1 MDQLK
6 QIWQYRFWIAVA
18 LAVLIPLVGYGNISS
33 LSEQVQQRESQL
45 NNLVTQLNGLS
56 SATNPNPSWVRE
68 VDGLREQLRK
78 QVDEA
83 WRVLYERQKPFF
95 VWPKTEQYDFAVE
108 IGSLDP
114 KDTNVQVPIVVLNAY
129 RDTYPEQMR
138 EIWRLAEPRQDP
150 DTKQLVDFP
159 FELITNSPLYWDFG
173 DRTPSL
179 QEIWLA
185 QEDAWF
191 LKSLVVAIAAT
202 NRGAQSWRDAPLKQ
216 VVQFAL
222 GPAAVDDSFA
232 KSGKSLQPRDLQ
244 LSTQQTT
251 TSTTSSSSNE
261 QGGFYVEKTEQFV
274 SVPAYL
280 KIRIDQRKIWWVLAS
295 LSNAPMPLEI
305 KQIKFQALRLRSP
318 EEEQARKSEVV
329 IRGRREDA
337 FYHMVELD
345 VWGVIYR
352 YLPPPGSEQP
362 SSPATAGG
370 AQ

>member
-6 QIWQYRFWIAVA
+6 QIWEYRFWIAVV
-18 LAVLIPLVGYGNISS
+18 LAVLVPLIGYGNISG
-33 LSEQVQQRESQL
+33 LSDQVAQRESQL

-56 SATNPNPSWVRE
+56 SATNPNPSWVRQ
-68 VDGLREQLRK
+68 VDALRGELSK
-78 QVDEA
+78 QVEEA

-95 VWPKTEQYDFAVE
+95 VWPKTDEYDFAVE

-114 KDTNVQVPIVVLNAY
+114 KDQNVQVPIVVLNAY
-129 RDTYPEQMR
+129 RDVYPEQMR

-159 FELITNSPLYWDFG
+159 FDLVRDSPLYWNFG
-173 DRTPSL
+173 AETPTL

-191 LKSLVVAIAAT
+191 LKSLVVAIAAA
-202 NRGAQSWRDAPLKQ
+202 NKNADSWRDAPLKQ

-222 GPAAVDDSFA
+222 GPGAVDDSFA
-232 KSGKSLQPRDLQ
+232 KSGKSLLPRDLQ
-244 LSTQQTT
+244 LPGESSGTT
-251 TSTTSSSSNE
+251 TSTSQNE
-261 QGGFYVEKTEQFV
+261 GGFYAEKTEQFV

-280 KIRIDQRKIWWVLAS
+280 KIRIDQRKMWWVLAA

-305 KQIKFQALRLRSP
+305 KQVKFQALRWRSP

-345 VWGVIYR
+345 VWGVLYR
-352 YLPPPGSEQP
+352 YLPPPGSDQP
-362 SSPATAGG
+362 SSTSAAAG
-370 AQ
+370 Q